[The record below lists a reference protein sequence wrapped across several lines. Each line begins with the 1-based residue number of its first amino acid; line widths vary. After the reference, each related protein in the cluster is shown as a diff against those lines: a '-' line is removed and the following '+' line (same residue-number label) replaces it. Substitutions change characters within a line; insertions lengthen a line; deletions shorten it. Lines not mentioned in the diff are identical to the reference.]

1 MELLDTVLHT
11 IYMIVHT
18 CKYMI
23 VILDLAY
30 SSPRSG
36 SLPRPT
42 ETPCRPPGRE
52 QRYIPPTT
60 GNSTQGGG
68 PEAAG

>member
-11 IYMIVHT
+11 IQ
-18 CKYMI
+18 YMI

-30 SSPRSG
+30 SSPHSG
-36 SLPRPT
+36 SLPHPT
-42 ETPCRPPGRE
+42 ETPSRHPGRE
-52 QRYIPPTT
+52 QRRIPPTT